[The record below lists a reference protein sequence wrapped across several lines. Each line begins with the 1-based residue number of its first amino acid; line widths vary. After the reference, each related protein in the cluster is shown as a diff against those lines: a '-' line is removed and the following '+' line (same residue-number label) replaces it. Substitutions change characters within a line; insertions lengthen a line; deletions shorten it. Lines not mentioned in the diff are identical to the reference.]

1 MSARLVVENQL
12 TDEEREILLCFRKAD
27 IRRKRE
33 ALVRMRRICEAHP
46 LVSRAGSASP
56 ARGIRLVTSFGK
68 GV

>member
-12 TDEEREILLCFRKAD
+12 TAEEREILACFRNAD
-27 IRRKRE
+27 VRRKRE

-46 LVSRAGSASP
+46 LLRGAGSASP